1 MPTPTRTK
9 KAGTLLKKV
18 PTLFKKSSDLV
29 QKKRHLIPTKSAQHK
44 NDRCPYRHIL
54 VRRFGTGSG
63 YSFLTGPCVALYR
76 ERMYVIS

>member
-18 PTLFKKSSDLV
+18 PTLFKK
-29 QKKRHLIPTKSAQHK
+29 KRHLFPTKSAQHK

-63 YSFLTGPCVALYR
+63 YSFPTGPCVAFYR

>member
-9 KAGTLLKKV
+9 KAGTLLKK
-18 PTLFKKSSDLV
+18 SSDIV
-29 QKKRHLIPTKSAQHK
+29 QKKRHLFPTKSAQHK

-63 YSFLTGPCVALYR
+63 YSFPTGSCVALYR

>member
-1 MPTPTRTK
+1 MPTATRTK

-18 PTLFKKSSDLV
+18 PTLFKKSGTSF
-29 QKKRHLIPTKSAQHK
+29 PTKSAQHK

-63 YSFLTGPCVALYR
+63 YSFPTGSCVALYR

>member
-18 PTLFKKSSDLV
+18 PTLFK
-29 QKKRHLIPTKSAQHK
+29 KKRHLIPTKSAQHK